1 MHLTWRQTLTMV
13 VAVGTLFGA
22 FARVCQ
28 AVPGLLRSPQVV
40 TMSGTLQPFNE
51 HESHG
56 LNTLTVTID
65 GKQKWLFNVNRVDTV
80 TEAQPGLM
88 LLNEIFPPELSLRG
102 STSDIALLEEPS
114 VVGKQV
120 TLQGF
125 LYIADRTFYVGNVNV
140 VGQAAQVLQ

>member
-1 MHLTWRQTLTMV
+1 
-13 VAVGTLFGA
+13 
-22 FARVCQ
+22 
-28 AVPGLLRSPQVV
+28 
-40 TMSGTLQPFNE
+40 MSGTLQPFNE